1 MRASILAVALLAS
14 AVCFASGAWAQA
26 GGPPSADP
34 SVPTSAAADPSMT
47 GPAADQSAA
56 PGRAADPSV
65 AASPAADSSAA
76 TPPAADAGAPS
87 SPEAARDGPAAL
99 PAVAAP
105 AGLSGRIVTPG
116 RCPVPLG
123 DGGPACPDRPYPTT
137 VLILT
142 PDGQPVASVPTATDG
157 TFAVALRPG
166 RYGVNPI
173 LANGQPAANSPISV
187 DVPGDELVPLTIVVH
202 GAAATRVP

>member
-1 MRASILAVALLAS
+1 V
-14 AVCFASGAWAQA
+14 
-26 GGPPSADP
+26 
-34 SVPTSAAADPSMT
+34 
-47 GPAADQSAA
+47 
-56 PGRAADPSV
+56 
-65 AASPAADSSAA
+65 
-76 TPPAADAGAPS
+76 
-87 SPEAARDGPAAL
+87 
-99 PAVAAP
+99 
-105 AGLSGRIVTPG
+105 SGRIVTPG

-173 LANGQPAANSPISV
+173 LADGNPPASGPISV
-187 DVPGDELVPLTIVVH
+187 EVPGDELVPLTIVVQG
-202 GAAATRVP
+202 GAASARVP